1 MTAILIY
8 AVILLG
14 VLGAAIG
21 SFLNVVVYRVPQGL
35 SIVHPPSA
43 CPACGHAIR
52 ARDNVPV
59 LSWLVLRGK
68 CRDCRAPISARY
80 PLVESGTA
88 VFFVL
93 VGWWELAGLIE
104 NPVSMISTATAV
116 SVALS
121 LAAFLYLAA
130 LSIALALIDLDVHR
144 LPNKIVLP
152 AYVVGAVLLGS
163 AALITGDYD
172 RLIGAG
178 IGLAALWL
186 AYFLMAILYPG
197 GMGFGDVKLAG
208 VLGLFLGWLGWGPLI
223 VGSFAAFLLGGVFA
237 VGLLVTRQVTRKGG
251 IPFGPWMLLGA
262 WVGIFAGDTLWSSYL
277 ALFGLA

>member
-130 LSIALALIDLDVHR
+130 VSIALALIDLDVHR

-208 VLGLFLGWLGWGPLI
+208 VIGIVLGWMGWGSLLI
-223 VGSFAAFLLGGVFA
+223 GAFAGFLTGAIG
-237 VGLLVTRQVTRKGG
+237 GLLMMAITRGGRKTM
-251 IPFGPWMLLGA
+251 IPFGPFMLLGGA
-262 WVGIFAGDTLWSSYL
+262 IGIGWGEQLAEAYL
-277 ALFGLA
+277 GLFSL